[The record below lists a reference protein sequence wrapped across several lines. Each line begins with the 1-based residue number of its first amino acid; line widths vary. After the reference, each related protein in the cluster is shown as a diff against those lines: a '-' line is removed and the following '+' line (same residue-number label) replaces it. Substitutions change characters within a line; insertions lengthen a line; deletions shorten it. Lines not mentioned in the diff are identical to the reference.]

1 MNAEIDSIFFHATPC
16 AFRRAE
22 SKKGMVIKLRTATLT
37 RTTKE
42 TDITMSLTL
51 DKIGKGGLIGTSG
64 IGFFDH
70 MLNSFCVHGGFSVEL
85 KMTGDIQ
92 VDGHHSVEDVGIVL
106 GKLFAEI
113 LGDRGG
119 IKRFGS
125 CFLPMDEALAF
136 CAVDISGRPYL
147 HYDVPVT
154 VPMVGD
160 YDAQLTEEFMRAF
173 AVNMGA
179 TLHVRLEYGVNQHH
193 IVEAVYKAVAR
204 AVGEAVSS
212 FAEGVLSA
220 KGML

>member
-1 MNAEIDSIFFHATPC
+1 MREAT
-16 AFRRAE
+16 
-22 SKKGMVIKLRTATLT
+22 IT

-51 DKIGKGGLIGTSG
+51 DKTGKGSFNGSSG

-70 MLNSFCVHGGFSVEL
+70 MLNSFCVHGGFAVTL
-85 KMTGDIQ
+85 NMKGDLQ
-92 VDGHHSVEDVGIVL
+92 VDGHHTVEDVGIVL

-136 CAVDISGRPYL
+136 CAIDISGRPYL
-147 HYDVPVT
+147 HYDAPVT
-154 VPMVGD
+154 APMVGD
-160 YDAQLTEEFMRAF
+160 YDAQLTEEFMRAL

-179 TLHVRLEYGVNQHH
+179 TLHTRLEYGVNQHH
-193 IVEAVYKAVAR
+193 ITEAIFKAVAR
-204 AVGEAVSS
+204 AIGEAVTP
-212 FAEGVLSA
+212 FGDGVLSA
-220 KGML
+220 KGVL

>member
-1 MNAEIDSIFFHATPC
+1 MREAT
-16 AFRRAE
+16 
-22 SKKGMVIKLRTATLT
+22 IT

-51 DKIGKGGLIGTSG
+51 DKTGKGSFKGSSG

-70 MLNSFCVHGGFSVEL
+70 MLNSFCVHGGFAISL
-85 KMTGDIQ
+85 DMKGDLH
-92 VDGHHSVEDVGIVL
+92 VDGHHTVEDVGIVL

-136 CAVDISGRPYL
+136 CAIDISGRPYL
-147 HYDVPVT
+147 HYDAPVT
-154 VPMVGD
+154 APMVGD
-160 YDAQLTEEFMRAF
+160 YDAQLTEEFMRAL

-179 TLHVRLEYGVNQHH
+179 TLHTRLEYGVNQHH
-193 IVEAVYKAVAR
+193 ITEAIFKAGAR
-204 AVGEAVSS
+204 AIGEAVTP
-212 FAEGVLSA
+212 FGEGVLSA
-220 KGML
+220 KGIL